1 MNEITVF
8 QNEEFG
14 DIRTVM
20 LEGEPWFVAVDVCR
34 ALDLSDTGRAMSRL
48 DADEST
54 RIEIDH
60 PQSPGK
66 KLEVFAVNEPGLYSL
81 VLGSRKPEA
90 KAFKHWITHDV
101 IPAIRKTGSYAP
113 TLSPAELLVA
123 QANLLLEQDK
133 RMKALESNVVDMKD
147 DIVDMNDRVEQ
158 LESAVVNHPEDYV
171 SVAGYARMKNIPLS
185 LSVAQHLGRKAKK
198 LSKARGVEIHQTG
211 DERFGTVGIYRI
223 DILDDVFAAYE
234 M

>member
-34 ALDLSDTGRAMSRL
+34 ALDIRNNRDALNRL
-48 DADEST
+48 DEDAKGVELTDT
-54 RIEIDH
+54 
-60 PQSPGK
+60 PGGQQ
-66 KLEVFAVNEPGLYSL
+66 KLSIVNEPGLYSL

-133 RMKALESNVVDMKD
+133 RMKALESNFVDMKD

>member
-81 VLGSRKPEA
+81 VLGSRKP
-90 KAFKHWITHDV
+90 
-101 IPAIRKTGSYAP
+101 
-113 TLSPAELLVA
+113 
-123 QANLLLEQDK
+123 
-133 RMKALESNVVDMKD
+133 
-147 DIVDMNDRVEQ
+147 
-158 LESAVVNHPEDYV
+158 
-171 SVAGYARMKNIPLS
+171 
-185 LSVAQHLGRKAKK
+185 
-198 LSKARGVEIHQTG
+198 
-211 DERFGTVGIYRI
+211 
-223 DILDDVFAAYE
+223 
-234 M
+234 

>member
-60 PQSPGK
+60 LQSPRKLWKAPESSGK
-66 KLEVFAVNEPGLYSL
+66 KLKV
-81 VLGSRKPEA
+81 
-90 KAFKHWITHDV
+90 
-101 IPAIRKTGSYAP
+101 
-113 TLSPAELLVA
+113 
-123 QANLLLEQDK
+123 
-133 RMKALESNVVDMKD
+133 
-147 DIVDMNDRVEQ
+147 
-158 LESAVVNHPEDYV
+158 
-171 SVAGYARMKNIPLS
+171 
-185 LSVAQHLGRKAKK
+185 
-198 LSKARGVEIHQTG
+198 
-211 DERFGTVGIYRI
+211 
-223 DILDDVFAAYE
+223 
-234 M
+234 